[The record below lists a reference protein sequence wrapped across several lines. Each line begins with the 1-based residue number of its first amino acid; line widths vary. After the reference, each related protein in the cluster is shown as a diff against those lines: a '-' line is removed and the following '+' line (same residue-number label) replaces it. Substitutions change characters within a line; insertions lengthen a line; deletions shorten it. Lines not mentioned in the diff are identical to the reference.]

1 MGSHIPML
9 LLRFQPSGGGW
20 RGYKPRKA
28 ATLGDFNYFYSYM
41 SQSKSQLEM
50 FKFWARK
57 DSDISYY
64 LNSHHVDICDVLV
77 SRYGWRAKEGK
88 WI

>member
-41 SQSKSQLEM
+41 SELASC
-50 FKFWARK
+50 R
-57 DSDISYY
+57 Y
-64 LNSHHVDICDVLV
+64 LRCIGKPVWV
-77 SRYGWRAKEGK
+77 EGQRR
-88 WI
+88 